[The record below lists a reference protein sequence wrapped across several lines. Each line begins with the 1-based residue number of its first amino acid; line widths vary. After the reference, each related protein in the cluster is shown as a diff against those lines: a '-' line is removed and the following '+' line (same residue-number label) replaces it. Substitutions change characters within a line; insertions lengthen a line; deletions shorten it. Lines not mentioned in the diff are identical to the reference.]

1 MSATNL
7 IMFLTLL
14 IMIQGV
20 ALMAM
25 DRMLDKE
32 KDRRRALEEEL
43 ERRKVTS
50 DAQSD

>member
-7 IMFLTLL
+7 IMLLTLL
-14 IMIQGV
+14 VMIQGV

-32 KDRRRALEEEL
+32 KARRKALEEEL
-43 ERRKVTS
+43 ERRKVVS
-50 DAQSD
+50 DAQSN